1 MLQYCCL
8 LISSSG
14 PSRWTPRIVHT
25 TKQTRPQ
32 TNTSLSAVAHSSK
45 NHCSLI
51 ATKSLPGHVDTI
63 TVLELPHFVL
73 LVWPL
78 ATLRTR
84 QLKLTSLTMTD
95 KTVDGCTSKMKIVI
109 ARCRATLVNS
119 FEKTDTETIKTSW
132 TQISNIV
139 CSNVQKIRDT
149 LLNCFRRDWSLQQRG
164 CSKLNYVVAT
174 NLS

>member
-1 MLQYCCL
+1 MEIFESSSSHLIKFEIRNSKFEYWTMMLQYCCL

-32 TNTSLSAVAHSSK
+32 TNTSLSAVAHSTK

-119 FEKTDTETIKTSW
+119 FGKNW
-132 TQISNIV
+132 YQI
-139 CSNVQKIRDT
+139 
-149 LLNCFRRDWSLQQRG
+149 QRQ
-164 CSKLNYVVAT
+164 
-174 NLS
+174 